1 MATLSQR
8 SFSGGEIS
16 PSLYARVDFNRY
28 QTSLRQCRNFIV
40 QKHGGVSNRPG
51 TKLVGEVKD
60 SLRKVRLI
68 PFIFNRDQTYVLEF
82 GENYIRFIKEGAY
95 VEALGVPYEVATTY
109 QEEHL
114 PYLQVVQ
121 SADVLTIVNKNYPP
135 SELKRIAETNWTFS
149 PIVFKSDVVAPGS
162 ISVSFGTG
170 TRMREYKVTAIRKE
184 DYKESSAA
192 LSSSSITISAIT
204 NANPPRVSG
213 SSSFIFTEGDEIYL
227 TVAGMT
233 ELNDRRFFISNVV
246 SGGVTFDFDLV
257 GDDSTTYGTFTS
269 GSLKLCFARLP
280 KDTISASSPKTV
292 TWTYANSASV
302 QEFNIY
308 RRDDKSGAFGLVGVS
323 RGNSFV
329 DVGITPDT
337 KYTPPTERN
346 PFLKSS
352 DWPGAVNYF
361 QQRLVMASTTNDPEK
376 IFTSKIGD
384 FKNFGVSSP
393 IQDDDGITFKISG
406 RQVNEVKHLLDLSK
420 LVAFTTG
427 GEYIING
434 NDASVLTP
442 TSVNTQ
448 QQSYNGASYL
458 SPLVIND
465 TALYVQERGSVVR
478 DIAFRFESDGYAGDD
493 LTIFAF
499 HLFEGYTLTDWT
511 YQQVP
516 HSVAWAVRS
525 DGTLLG
531 LTYLKEQRIL
541 AWHRHDC
548 GADKIEN
555 VCSVPENDEDVLYIV
570 VNRNGQRLVEKFATR
585 KVVNVEDSIFLD
597 SSLSYDGRNTTNGTM
612 GIGEVSGGGWESGTL
627 LRLTASPGYFTAG
640 DVGNSIFI
648 DDGSGGQVRLSIVE
662 YLAPSQA
669 RVISNR
675 TIPVSIRNV
684 GTRNWAKAVDVV
696 SGLDHLEGRSVS
708 VLGDGFVVANPNN
721 PSYEVVTVSGGSITL
736 DKPYSVIHV
745 GLPYNSDLE
754 TLNIDTPSGESIAD
768 KKMIVTSVNLF
779 CEKSRGGF
787 VGPKP
792 PTDDS
797 TEGLIEFKV
806 RNEEGYDAPVSLVTG
821 SMEVTIDGEYNDNG
835 RVFFRQTDP
844 LPFTILSLQP
854 SGLYPFRG

>member
-16 PSLYARVDFNRY
+16 PSLYARVDFNKY

-40 QKHGGVSNRPG
+40 QKHGGVANRPG

-60 SLRKVRLI
+60 STKKVRLI
-68 PFIFNRDQTYVLEF
+68 PFVFNRDQTYVLEF
-82 GENYIRFIKEGAY
+82 GENYIRFIKDGAY
-95 VEALGVPYEVATTY
+95 LKVLGVPYEVTTTY

-114 PYLQVVQ
+114 PYLQFVQ
-121 SADVLTIVNKNYPP
+121 SADVLTIVNKNYAP
-135 SELKRIAETNWTFS
+135 SELKRIAETNWTFL
-149 PIVFKSDVVAPGS
+149 PITFRSDVVAPSAVSASTGS
-162 ISVSFGTG
+162 G
-170 TRMREYKVTAIRKE
+170 TRTREYKVTAIRKE
-184 DYKESSAA
+184 DYKESSVATAA
-192 LSSSSITISAIT
+192 ASTSIITVT
-204 NANPPRVSG
+204 NANPARMSTPSG
-213 SSSFIFTEGDEIYL
+213 FVPTEGDEIYI
-227 TVAGMT
+227 TASGMT
-233 ELNDRRFFISNVV
+233 ELNDRRFFVSNITT
-246 SGGVTFDFDLV
+246 GATTEFDLI
-257 GDDSTTYGTFTS
+257 GEDSTNYSTFTS
-269 GSLKLCFARLP
+269 GNLRLCFVRKTQDSVNATTP
-280 KDTISASSPKTV
+280 ITV
-292 TWTYANSASV
+292 TWGYSNSAEV

-346 PFLKSS
+346 PFLKST
-352 DWPGAVNYF
+352 DWPGTVNYF
-361 QQRLVMASTTNDPEK
+361 QQRLVMGNTTNDPEK

-420 LVAFTTG
+420 LVAFTSG
-427 GEYIING
+427 GEYVING
-434 NDASVLTP
+434 NDASILSP

-448 QQSYNGASYL
+448 QQSYNGASFL

-478 DIAFRFESDGYAGDD
+478 DIAFRFEADGYAGDD

-499 HLFEGYTLTDWT
+499 HLFEGYTLADWT

-525 DGTLLG
+525 DGVLLG

-548 GADKIEN
+548 GSDLIEN
-555 VCSVPENDEDVLYIV
+555 VCSVPESDEDVLYLV
-570 VNRNGQRLVEKFATR
+570 VKRSGQRLVEKFATR
-585 KVVNVEDSIFLD
+585 KITNVEDAIFLD
-597 SSLSYDGRNTTNGTM
+597 SSLSYDGRNTTATTM
-612 GIGEVSGGGWESGTL
+612 SLTEYSSGGWEYGAL
-627 LRLTASPGYFTAG
+627 LTLTASAGFFTAG
-640 DVGNSIFI
+640 DVGNSIFLN
-648 DDGSGGQVRLSIVE
+648 DGSGNYLRLNITEYISSTVVRVVSHRTVP
-662 YLAPSQA
+662 LAA
-669 RVISNR
+669 RGSSNNDWKR
-675 TIPVSIRNV
+675 
-684 GTRNWAKAVDVV
+684 AVDVLT
-696 SGLDHLEGRSVS
+696 GLDHLEGRSVS

-736 DKPYSVIHV
+736 DKPYAVIHV
-745 GLPYNSDLE
+745 GLPYNSDVE

-792 PTDDS
+792 PTDES
-797 TEGLIEFKV
+797 TDGLIEFKV
-806 RNEEGYDAPVSLVTG
+806 RNDEGYDAPVNLVTG